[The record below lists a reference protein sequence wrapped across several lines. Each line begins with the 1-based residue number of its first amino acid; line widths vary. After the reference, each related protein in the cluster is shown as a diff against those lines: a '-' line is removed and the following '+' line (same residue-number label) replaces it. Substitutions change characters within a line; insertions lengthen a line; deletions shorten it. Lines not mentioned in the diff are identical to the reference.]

1 VSKEGKLLFSV
12 GAVGMETQKTSIIT
26 KLFRKRPYC
35 CDVQVGQFLEKN
47 ENERSSEQQNEKK
60 KDDDTKNTRH

>member
-1 VSKEGKLLFSV
+1 
-12 GAVGMETQKTSIIT
+12 METQKTSIIT

-60 KDDDTKNTRH
+60 EDNDTKNTQH

>member
-1 VSKEGKLLFSV
+1 MK
-12 GAVGMETQKTSIIT
+12 TQKTSIIT

-47 ENERSSEQQNEKK
+47 ENEHSSERRDEKK
-60 KDDDTKNTRH
+60 KDDDPKNTQH